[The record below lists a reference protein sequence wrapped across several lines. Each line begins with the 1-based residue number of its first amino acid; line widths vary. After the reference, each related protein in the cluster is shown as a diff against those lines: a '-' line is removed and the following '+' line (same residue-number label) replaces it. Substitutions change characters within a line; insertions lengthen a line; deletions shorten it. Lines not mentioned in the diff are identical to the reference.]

1 MRHPLR
7 LVQSTG
13 DIANSSLGARLPAF
27 AVTEGRT
34 ELGQEDGLF
43 RIGKYTLDERRL
55 RILRYR
61 QKRQERNFDR
71 KIKYACR
78 KTLADSRPRVRG
90 RFAKN
95 EGGPE
100 AGGGGTTYEDEAFD
114 LNSADL
120 DDVLNDALHCG
131 GGGGSGLSGTSRQ
144 QRS

>member
-13 DIANSSLGARLPAF
+13 DIVNNSLRARLPAF
-27 AVTEGRT
+27 AITEGRT
-34 ELGQEDGLF
+34 ELSQEDGLF

-61 QKRQERNFDR
+61 QKRHERNFDR

-95 EGGPE
+95 EGPE
-100 AGGGGTTYEDEAFD
+100 AAGAAGD
-114 LNSADL
+114 
-120 DDVLNDALHCG
+120 
-131 GGGGSGLSGTSRQ
+131 GSGRSTAAGARLRFSRSWWP
-144 QRS
+144 RLLLRVRVRVRADAEA

>member
-13 DIANSSLGARLPAF
+13 DIVNNSLRARLPAF
-27 AVTEGRT
+27 AITEGRT
-34 ELGQEDGLF
+34 ELSQEDGLF

-95 EGGPE
+95 EGPE
-100 AGGGGTTYEDEAFD
+100 AAGAAGAPFEDEAFD

-120 DDVLNDALHCG
+120 DDVLKDALHSG
-131 GGGGSGLSGTSRQ
+131 GGDGSGLSGTSRQ
-144 QRS
+144 R